1 MTMYKPKKSN
11 HNKIKEA
18 SMKHLKIIVGTLAVM
33 LLALVGCS
41 INDLSNTPTKQTE
54 LFFNKYQTLDQSVL
68 DDLNHVVAAETQ
80 FNTEQRERY
89 KELMK
94 KHYQNLT
101 YKIKDEEVNGNTAVV
116 IVEIEVTDYANVLRD
131 SESYLSENPQEFQN
145 DLGEY
150 DVTLYSE
157 YRLNKL
163 EEAKDKVKYT
173 LEMNL
178 IKLDKEWQVDQIS
191 STDEEKIHGV
201 YVY

>member
-116 IVEIEVTDYANVLRD
+116 IGEIEVTDYANVLRD

-173 LEMNL
+173 L
-178 IKLDKEWQVDQIS
+178 
-191 STDEEKIHGV
+191 GV
-201 YVY
+201 

>member
-1 MTMYKPKKSN
+1 M
-11 HNKIKEA
+11 
-18 SMKHLKIIVGTLAVM
+18 
-33 LLALVGCS
+33 
-41 INDLSNTPTKQTE
+41 SNTPTKQTE

-131 SESYLSENPQEFQN
+131 SESYLSENPQNFKM
-145 DLGEY
+145 
-150 DVTLYSE
+150 T
-157 YRLNKL
+157 
-163 EEAKDKVKYT
+163 
-173 LEMNL
+173 
-178 IKLDKEWQVDQIS
+178 
-191 STDEEKIHGV
+191 
-201 YVY
+201 

>member
-1 MTMYKPKKSN
+1 
-11 HNKIKEA
+11 
-18 SMKHLKIIVGTLAVM
+18 
-33 LLALVGCS
+33 
-41 INDLSNTPTKQTE
+41 
-54 LFFNKYQTLDQSVL
+54 
-68 DDLNHVVAAETQ
+68 
-80 FNTEQRERY
+80 
-89 KELMK
+89 MK

-173 LEMNL
+173 L
-178 IKLDKEWQVDQIS
+178 
-191 STDEEKIHGV
+191 GV
-201 YVY
+201 